1 MNAKIFKKLI
11 LGLMVLSLV
20 LPAQLAFAAERVL
33 TVGGNTASRP
43 ITDFGINVVDEY
55 YVDSVNGDDGRRGLS
70 PKTAVATLDYAVSL
84 CTANQGDIIHLMPN
98 SDETVATA
106 AAINIDV
113 AGVRIVGHGDG
124 ADRPT
129 FTFSTVDSTITFT
142 AASTSIENVLIAP
155 SIDSVVSA
163 IVVSAANV
171 SLDIEVRDKNAT
183 IECVTAI
190 LTTAAADDLTIN
202 LKYQGFIAGNACAAP
217 IQLVGCNTARIYVD
231 FYGEASTGV
240 VNFITTACLDI
251 YIRGYF
257 FNDNVALTKNV
268 IDTEGNGDWFVS
280 GFDGKGGYLFTG
292 SDAIALAASGNTGAQ
307 ADVTASLEADFLDKV
322 VAADDRTASLAY
334 PDSVADESI
343 LAFLMS
349 KSASPVKTSYD
360 NTTDSLEA
368 IRDIIDTDYTANQVD
383 IDAILADTLSIS
395 GGTLPAAPVSG
406 SLATYIS
413 GGSTAL
419 GQPLPASMSLT
430 DVIGN
435 FTGAYDGTAQ
445 AENVKAS
452 LDLAHTDLDDII
464 QKGGM
469 AYVVPVT
476 SSGGTTAFVASDLIG
491 FGDGYFV
498 TDWSLVVVWDAG
510 GANAAPEGEIVD
522 ITGYTSVSGTF
533 TMGATTQLATTDVV
547 MVVRNELLN
556 IAEAALPTVVAANSL
571 GSFVASGGTGLG
583 TQLNDSESIVDV
595 LYGTN
600 GIVAFPASQLPDN
613 GVSMAEVLRETY
625 DQADKSAV
633 TAAAVMVNGNTIFT
647 IANGPIEILELVS
660 ICITDNNATA
670 STLQYSCNPTVGAAT
685 VFSGASASLTSASAG
700 AAVVLN
706 MTALDTAPDLVD
718 PLVAFSA
725 VKARGIIVNEGII
738 TIVIGAGSTTGTWTH
753 YLRYRP
759 LGRGITV
766 AGT

>member
-202 LKYQGFIAGNACAAP
+202 LKYQGFIDGNACVAP
-217 IQLVGCNTARIYVD
+217 IQLVGCDTARIYVD
-231 FYGEASTGV
+231 FYGEASKAV
-240 VNFITTACLDI
+240 VDFLTTACLDI

-268 IDTEGNGDWFVS
+268 IDSAGSGDWFVQ
-280 GFDGKGGYLFTG
+280 GWDGKGGYLFTG

-368 IRDIIDTDYTANQVD
+368 IRDIIDTD
-383 IDAILADTLSIS
+383 
-395 GGTLPAAPVSG
+395 
-406 SLATYIS
+406 
-413 GGSTAL
+413 
-419 GQPLPASMSLT
+419 
-430 DVIGN
+430 
-435 FTGAYDGTAQ
+435 
-445 AENVKAS
+445 
-452 LDLAHTDLDDII
+452 
-464 QKGGM
+464 
-469 AYVVPVT
+469 
-476 SSGGTTAFVASDLIG
+476 
-491 FGDGYFV
+491 
-498 TDWSLVVVWDAG
+498 
-510 GANAAPEGEIVD
+510 
-522 ITGYTSVSGTF
+522 
-533 TMGATTQLATTDVV
+533 
-547 MVVRNELLN
+547 
-556 IAEAALPTVVAANSL
+556 
-571 GSFVASGGTGLG
+571 
-583 TQLNDSESIVDV
+583 
-595 LYGTN
+595 
-600 GIVAFPASQLPDN
+600 
-613 GVSMAEVLRETY
+613 